1 MPDPV
6 PSTEEE
12 QVMTDDLPDWDV
24 EDLPQRAGLDARL
37 QDMLVQH
44 LDNDPAYPATVCGLA
59 DDLVHADQVRT
70 ALHRV
75 ATAVCNIA
83 VGAYGSREAALT
95 VFRTNLAQLRR
106 IALSGADE

>member
-1 MPDPV
+1 MDY
-6 PSTEEE
+6 
-12 QVMTDDLPDWDV
+12 DDWSLPDWDA
-24 EDLPQRAGLDARL
+24 EDLPARAGLDSRL
-37 QDMLVQH
+37 QAMFLEH
-44 LDNDPAYPATVCGLA
+44 LDNDPQYPSTVCGLA
-59 DDLVHADQVRT
+59 DDLVNADQVRT